1 MHATSH
7 ASICR
12 TCDVTCPILVDI
24 EDGRPV
30 KVVGDPASPV
40 YQGYSCVKGRSIPEQ
55 YVSPDRLLHS
65 QKRRPDGSFTPI
77 PVAQAMD
84 EIAAKLRPILD
95 EHGPLAI
102 ASYIGTS
109 SLANQCSW
117 PMQSAFMKAIGDGR
131 MFNAVTIDQPGKGIA
146 LGMMGVWL
154 GGAINSMD
162 AGATLIFGSNPLVSS
177 AGGRS
182 KVNTRM
188 SFHDARRRGSR

>member
-1 MHATSH
+1 MTVTCH

-12 TCDVTCPILVDI
+12 TCDITCPVLVDI

-55 YVSPDRLLHS
+55 YTSPHRLLHS
-65 QKRRPDGSFTPI
+65 QKRLPDGSFTPI
-77 PVAQAMD
+77 PVDVAME
-84 EIAAKLRPILD
+84 EIAVQLRAILD

-117 PMQSAFMKAIGDGR
+117 PMQAAFMKAIGDGR
-131 MFNAVTIDQPGKGIA
+131 MFNAVTIDQPGKG
-146 LGMMGVWL
+146 
-154 GGAINSMD
+154 S
-162 AGATLIFGSNPLVSS
+162 PS
-177 AGGRS
+177 A
-182 KVNTRM
+182 
-188 SFHDARRRGSR
+188 